1 METIGKYQILDTIG
15 SGGSSVVFKGY
26 DPDIKRVVAI
36 KVCSFRDEET
46 RARFYHEAEIAGRL
60 SHRNITAI
68 FEFGVDQRT
77 PFLVEEYLPGA
88 DLAQLIRRR
97 EPEVLEEK
105 LDILLQIADGMA
117 YAHRQG
123 VVHRDIK
130 PANVRVL
137 DNGRVKILD
146 FGTAKISGSHSGL
159 TDAGMTIGTVAYLA
173 PERMRGQPALPSA
186 DVFAFGALG
195 HELMAFQRAFE
206 GDQIPKVIERVL
218 SEPAPRLADRCVDC
232 PTGLSAI
239 IDRCLAKAPED
250 RYLSGVELLADLE
263 AMRDSWHAPERPA
276 TRVETR
282 VAPALIAR
290 IEKLFAHGRDD
301 RARLLLEEALEI
313 APDDEDVCRLAVDHG
328 LMLGVTSAEE
338 SGTLAPFGDE
348 ELPAD
353 DEVGH
358 REPPADRPPTH
369 PAPSDD
375 DADRQDQAAQGIQT
389 LVEEGKL
396 VEAARALAFAT
407 RLFNDFQPAHGL
419 ARALVERLR
428 DTVVEVRHGAL
439 RQAHHLAVTL
449 RGLEADS
456 QLDLDLAEHLA
467 ESAEEL
473 APGRTSVL
481 QAAATARLRSAG
493 GKRDERTSEA
503 IASIEG
509 LIEARKAD
517 MAAKALA
524 FAIERYGDFEQ
535 AGTLAQ
541 RIDHARRTEQE

>member
-137 DNGRVKILD
+137 DNGRAKILD
-146 FGTAKISGSHSGL
+146 FGTAKVYGSQSGL
-159 TDAGMTIGTVAYLA
+159 TDVGMTIGTVAYLA

-186 DVFAFGALG
+186 DVFAFGALAF
-195 HELMAFQRAFE
+195 ELMTFQRAFE
-206 GDQIPKVIERVL
+206 GDQIPVVIERVL
-218 SEPAPRLADRCVDC
+218 SESAPRLADRCEEC
-232 PTGLSAI
+232 PDGLGTI
-239 IDRCLAKAPED
+239 IDRCLAKEPEE
-250 RYLSGVELLADLE
+250 RYQSGVELLADLE
-263 AMRDSWHAPERPA
+263 SMRDSWHAPERPA

-282 VAPALIAR
+282 AAPALIAR
-290 IEKLFAHGRDD
+290 IEKLFANGRED
-301 RARLLLEEALEI
+301 RAKLLLEEALEI
-313 APDDEDVCRLAVDHG
+313 APEDEDVCRLAVDHG
-328 LMLGVTSAEE
+328 LILGVTSAEE
-338 SGTLAPFGDE
+338 SGTLAPSADE
-348 ELPAD
+348 DPSIEDALHGTSADERSANQPAPAD
-353 DEVGH
+353 D
-358 REPPADRPPTH
+358 
-369 PAPSDD
+369 DD
-375 DADRQDQAAQGIQT
+375 DRQAQAAEGIQI
-389 LVEEGKL
+389 LVNEGKL
-396 VEAARALAFAT
+396 IEAARALAFAT
-407 RLFNDFQPAHGL
+407 RLFNDFQPASGL
-419 ARALVERLR
+419 ARSLIERLR
-428 DTVVEVRHGAL
+428 SAVVDVRHGAL

-449 RGLEADS
+449 RGLEADAR
-456 QLDLDLAEHLA
+456 LDPDLAEHLA
-467 ESAEEL
+467 ETAEEL

-481 QAAATARLRSAG
+481 QAAATARQRSAG

-503 IASIEG
+503 IASIES
-509 LIEARKAD
+509 LIAARQPD
-517 MAAKALA
+517 MAAQALA
-524 FAIERYGDFEQ
+524 FAIERYGDFEK
-535 AGTLAQ
+535 ATVLAQ
-541 RIDHARRTEQE
+541 RIDHARRIDQE